1 MNNYTPL
8 AEDVI
13 LLLTEAADIAN
24 ALEDRVK
31 TLQARLK
38 SAESKANE
46 LRNGLKL
53 NGGNNEK

>member
-1 MNNYTPL
+1 MNKYTPL
-8 AEDVI
+8 AEDII

-31 TLQARLK
+31 TIQARLK
-38 SAESKANE
+38 AAEGKAND

-53 NGGNNEK
+53 NGGNDA